1 PYHIATLHGS
11 VHGNTTHDPYAP
23 FSLPNLQ
30 TKPFDYWALGH
41 IHERAELA
49 TTPPIIYPGNTQRR
63 HRNEQGEKGCY
74 IVEMTPTNTLYNF
87 IPLQSMQFIEHH
99 LDVTHSKTIHDLE
112 QFILSNMIKTN
123 EKQLIHL
130 TLASTST
137 ELQTFQ

>member
-1 PYHIATLHGS
+1 MRFKIKKYLFTSQHYTGLYMEIQYMIH
-11 VHGNTTHDPYAP
+11 AP
-23 FSLPNLQ
+23 FSLTDLQ

-49 TTPPIIYPGNTQRR
+49 TTPPIIYPGNTQGR

-99 LDVTHSKTIHDLE
+99 LDVT
-112 QFILSNMIKTN
+112 
-123 EKQLIHL
+123 
-130 TLASTST
+130 
-137 ELQTFQ
+137 